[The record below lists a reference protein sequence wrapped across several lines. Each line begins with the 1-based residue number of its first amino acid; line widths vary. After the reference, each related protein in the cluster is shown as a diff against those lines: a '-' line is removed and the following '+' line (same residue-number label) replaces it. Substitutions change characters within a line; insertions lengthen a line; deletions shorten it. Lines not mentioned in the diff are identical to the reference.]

1 MSQKSKP
8 CLVACSILKDEIK
21 KLIKNKELDV
31 ETVFVSKYLHED
43 YTKIEKN
50 LRPAIEQALKKYPR
64 NVILVY
70 GDLCLGTDNQMNK
83 LVEEYGIVKI
93 DALNCIDCQMGGKG
107 KYLEADPN
115 QNLFFLS
122 PGMMDSFGY
131 VKDMLKKEGFDETAF
146 KDIFKGLR
154 GFVVLD
160 TLGNSSKITE
170 ELRKFDIGLE
180 ILETRYVGC
189 ENVKNNI
196 EEAIEQNK
204 KNQIGV
210 K

>member
-70 GDLCLGTDNQMNK
+70 GDLCLGTDNQMNN

-93 DALNCIDCQMGGKG
+93 DALNCIDCQIWVEKENIL
-107 KYLEADPN
+107 KLTQIKTY
-115 QNLFFLS
+115 FSFLQ
-122 PGMMDSFGY
+122 
-131 VKDMLKKEGFDETAF
+131 E
-146 KDIFKGLR
+146 
-154 GFVVLD
+154 
-160 TLGNSSKITE
+160 
-170 ELRKFDIGLE
+170 
-180 ILETRYVGC
+180 
-189 ENVKNNI
+189 
-196 EEAIEQNK
+196 
-204 KNQIGV
+204 
-210 K
+210 